1 MSGVNIRKYPAN
13 AGNVGGTRAAGAI
26 KYIVIHYT
34 GNDGDTAANNA
45 KYYAGNVVKTSAHY
59 FIDEKEIVQ
68 SVDDLRVAWAVGGKK
83 YPSCPQTGGG
93 TLHGRC
99 LNANSISIELC
110 DEKKNG
116 VYAPGA
122 KTVAQALELTK
133 ALMKKYN
140 IPASNVI
147 RHFDVT
153 GKLCPAYWS
162 GRENA
167 GKWEKEFKSRL
178 VEPDYREVL
187 KKRAGLLDPTLDYLA
202 AYKYGADLISK
213 LATMKQFARFGQNS
227 KGCVQRGHSLIH
239 DNIFDNKTVPKHS
252 ETAQKF
258 PLRPYLLRQN
268 FGCWENE
275 KTLKLQ

>member
-13 AGNVGGTRAAGAI
+13 AGNVGGTRAASSI
-26 KYIVIHYT
+26 RYIVIHYT
-34 GNDGDTAANNA
+34 GNDGDTAMNNA
-45 KYYAGNVVKTSAHY
+45 KYYASNVVKTSAHY
-59 FIDEKEIVQ
+59 FVDEKEVIQ
-68 SVDDLRVAWAVGGKK
+68 SVDDLCVAWAVGGKK
-83 YPSCPQTGGG
+83 YPSCAQTGGG
-93 TLHGRC
+93 TMYGKC
-99 LNANSISIELC
+99 KNADSISIELC
-110 DEKKNG
+110 DAVKNG

-162 GRENA
+162 GKENA

-202 AYKYGADLISK
+202 AYKYGSDLIRK
-213 LATMKQFARFGQNS
+213 LATMK
-227 KGCVQRGHSLIH
+227 
-239 DNIFDNKTVPKHS
+239 
-252 ETAQKF
+252 
-258 PLRPYLLRQN
+258 
-268 FGCWENE
+268 
-275 KTLKLQ
+275 

>member
-1 MSGVNIRKYPAN
+1 MDIRKYPAN
-13 AGNVGGTRAAGAI
+13 AGNVGGTRAASGI
-26 KYIVIHYT
+26 RYIVIHYT
-34 GNDGDTAANNA
+34 GNDGDTALNNA
-45 KYYAGNVVKTSAHY
+45 KYYASNVVKTSAHY
-59 FIDEKEIVQ
+59 FVDAKEVIQ
-68 SVDDLRVAWAVGGKK
+68 SVDDLRIAWAVGGKK

-110 DEKKNG
+110 DAKKDG
-116 VYAPGA
+116 VYAPSA

-162 GRENA
+162 GKENA
-167 GKWEKEFKSRL
+167 SKWESEFHGKL
-178 VEPDYREVL
+178 AEPDYRAML

-202 AYKYGADLISK
+202 AYKYGDDLIRK
-213 LATMKQFARFGQNS
+213 LATMK
-227 KGCVQRGHSLIH
+227 
-239 DNIFDNKTVPKHS
+239 
-252 ETAQKF
+252 
-258 PLRPYLLRQN
+258 
-268 FGCWENE
+268 
-275 KTLKLQ
+275 

>member
-1 MSGVNIRKYPAN
+1 MDIRKYPAN
-13 AGNVGGTRAAGAI
+13 AGNVGGTRAASGI
-26 KYIVIHYT
+26 RYIVIHYT
-34 GNDGDTAANNA
+34 GNDGDTAMNNA

-59 FIDEKEIVQ
+59 FVDEKEIVQ

-110 DEKKNG
+110 DAKKDG
-116 VYAPGA
+116 VYAPSA

-140 IPASNVI
+140 IPASNVV

-167 GKWEKEFKSRL
+167 NKWAKEFHGKL
-178 VEPDYREVL
+178 AEPDYCAML
-187 KKRAGLLDPTLDYLA
+187 QKRAGLVDATLDYLA
-202 AYKYGADLISK
+202 AYKYGDDLIRK
-213 LATMKQFARFGQNS
+213 LATMK
-227 KGCVQRGHSLIH
+227 
-239 DNIFDNKTVPKHS
+239 
-252 ETAQKF
+252 
-258 PLRPYLLRQN
+258 
-268 FGCWENE
+268 
-275 KTLKLQ
+275 

>member
-1 MSGVNIRKYPAN
+1 MNIRKYPAN
-13 AGNVGGTRAAGAI
+13 AGNVGGTRTASGI
-26 KYIVIHYT
+26 RYIVIHYT
-34 GNDGDTAANNA
+34 GNDGDTAMNNA
-45 KYYAGNVVKTSAHY
+45 KYYASNVVKTSAHY

-116 VYAPGA
+116 VYAPSA

-202 AYKYGADLISK
+202 AYKYGGDLIRK
-213 LATMKQFARFGQNS
+213 LAMM
-227 KGCVQRGHSLIH
+227 
-239 DNIFDNKTVPKHS
+239 
-252 ETAQKF
+252 E
-258 PLRPYLLRQN
+258 
-268 FGCWENE
+268 
-275 KTLKLQ
+275 

>member
-1 MSGVNIRKYPAN
+1 MDIRKYPAN
-13 AGNVGGTRAAGAI
+13 AGNVGGTRAASGI
-26 KYIVIHYT
+26 RYIVIHYT
-34 GNDGDTAANNA
+34 GNDGDTAMNNA

-59 FIDEKEIVQ
+59 FVDANEIVQ
-68 SVDDLRVAWAVGGKK
+68 SVDDLRIAWAVGGKK

-110 DEKKNG
+110 DAKKDG
-116 VYAPGA
+116 VYAPSA

-167 GKWEKEFKSRL
+167 GKWEKEFHGKL
-178 VEPDYREVL
+178 AGPDYRAML
-187 KKRAGLLDPTLDYLA
+187 KARAGLVDATLDYLEN
-202 AYKYGADLISK
+202 YKYGSDLIRK
-213 LATMKQFARFGQNS
+213 LAMMK
-227 KGCVQRGHSLIH
+227 
-239 DNIFDNKTVPKHS
+239 
-252 ETAQKF
+252 
-258 PLRPYLLRQN
+258 
-268 FGCWENE
+268 
-275 KTLKLQ
+275 

>member
-1 MSGVNIRKYPAN
+1 M
-13 AGNVGGTRAAGAI
+13 
-26 KYIVIHYT
+26 
-34 GNDGDTAANNA
+34 
-45 KYYAGNVVKTSAHY
+45 KTSAHY

-99 LNANSISIELC
+99 LNANSISIALC

-116 VYAPGA
+116 VYS
-122 KTVAQALELTK
+122 
-133 ALMKKYN
+133 
-140 IPASNVI
+140 PASNVI

-202 AYKYGADLISK
+202 AYKYGSDLIRK
-213 LATMKQFARFGQNS
+213 LATMK
-227 KGCVQRGHSLIH
+227 
-239 DNIFDNKTVPKHS
+239 
-252 ETAQKF
+252 
-258 PLRPYLLRQN
+258 
-268 FGCWENE
+268 
-275 KTLKLQ
+275 

>member
-1 MSGVNIRKYPAN
+1 MDIRKYPAN
-13 AGNVGGTRAAGAI
+13 AGNVGGTRAASGI
-26 KYIVIHYT
+26 RYIVIHYT
-34 GNDGDTAANNA
+34 GNDGDTAMNNA

-59 FIDEKEIVQ
+59 FVDDKEIVQ

-93 TLHGRC
+93 TLYGKC
-99 LNANSISIELC
+99 KNVNSISIELC
-110 DEKKNG
+110 DAKKDG
-116 VYAPGA
+116 VYAPST

-167 GKWEKEFKSRL
+167 GKWESEFHGKL
-178 VEPDYREVL
+178 AGPDYRAML
-187 KKRAGLLDPTLDYLA
+187 KARAGLVDATLDYLES
-202 AYKYGADLISK
+202 YKYGSDLVRK
-213 LATMKQFARFGQNS
+213 LAMMK
-227 KGCVQRGHSLIH
+227 
-239 DNIFDNKTVPKHS
+239 
-252 ETAQKF
+252 
-258 PLRPYLLRQN
+258 
-268 FGCWENE
+268 
-275 KTLKLQ
+275 

>member
-13 AGNVGGTRAAGAI
+13 AGNVGGTRAASGI
-26 KYIVIHYT
+26 RYIVIHYT
-34 GNDGDTAANNA
+34 GNDGDTAMNNA

-59 FIDEKEIVQ
+59 FVDEKEIVR
-68 SVDDLRVAWAVGGKK
+68 SVDDLRIAWAVGGNK
-83 YPSCPQTGGG
+83 YPSCAQTGGG
-93 TLHGRC
+93 TMYGKC
-99 LNANSISIELC
+99 KNANSISIELC

-140 IPASNVI
+140 IPVSNVI

-167 GKWEKEFKSRL
+167 GKWEKEFHGKL
-178 VEPDYREVL
+178 TAPDYRAQL
-187 KKRAGLLDPTLDYLA
+187 QKRAGLTDGTMDYLS
-202 AYKYGADLISK
+202 AYQYGDDLIRK
-213 LATMKQFARFGQNS
+213 LATMK
-227 KGCVQRGHSLIH
+227 
-239 DNIFDNKTVPKHS
+239 
-252 ETAQKF
+252 
-258 PLRPYLLRQN
+258 
-268 FGCWENE
+268 
-275 KTLKLQ
+275 

>member
-1 MSGVNIRKYPAN
+1 MKFAKEQLKLYAITDRSWL
-13 AGNVGGTRAAGAI
+13 AGKTLMEQVEQALKGGATMIQLRE
-26 KYIVIHYT
+26 KHL
-34 GNDGDTAANNA
+34 
-45 KYYAGNVVKTSAHY
+45 
-59 FIDEKEIVQ
+59 DEAPFLQE
-68 SVDDLRVAWAVGGKK
+68 AEAM
-83 YPSCPQTGGG
+83 
-93 TLHGRC
+93 
-99 LNANSISIELC
+99 IELC
-110 DEKKNG
+110 HRYQVPLIINDRVELAKKVGADG
-116 VYAPGA
+116 VHVGQSDMQLARAREILGEEAIIGVTA

-202 AYKYGADLISK
+202 AYKYGSDLIRK
-213 LATMKQFARFGQNS
+213 LATMK
-227 KGCVQRGHSLIH
+227 
-239 DNIFDNKTVPKHS
+239 
-252 ETAQKF
+252 
-258 PLRPYLLRQN
+258 
-268 FGCWENE
+268 
-275 KTLKLQ
+275 